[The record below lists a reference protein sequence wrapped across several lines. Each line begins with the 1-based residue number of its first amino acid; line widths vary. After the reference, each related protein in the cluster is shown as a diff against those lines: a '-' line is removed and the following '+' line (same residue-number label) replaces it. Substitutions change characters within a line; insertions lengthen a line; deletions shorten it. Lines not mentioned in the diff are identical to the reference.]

1 MTAAP
6 YYALLAAALVL
17 FVAATGYTHPRHRV
31 GCVEALSWGVVI
43 VGAIAAVFV
52 WAAMRE

>member
-1 MTAAP
+1 MTN
-6 YYALLAAALVL
+6 YALLAAAIVV
-17 FVAATGYTHPRHRV
+17 FIAATAYTHPRHRV